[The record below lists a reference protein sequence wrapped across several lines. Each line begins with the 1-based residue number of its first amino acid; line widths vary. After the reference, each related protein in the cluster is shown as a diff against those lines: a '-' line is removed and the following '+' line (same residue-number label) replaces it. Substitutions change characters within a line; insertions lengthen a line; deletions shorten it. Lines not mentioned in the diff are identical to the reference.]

1 MLNCLIVDDEK
12 LARETLT
19 LLIQKHCTKLKIVEE
34 AWDKETIEA
43 ALSSTSIDVLF
54 LDIQLGDTTIFEI
67 LKHEDVHS
75 YNVVL
80 TTAYSDY
87 AMKAYD
93 LSPLDYIL
101 KPITKEQLIKVEQKL
116 LLKTDQNKNTAG
128 EDLSN
133 LLNQLSKP
141 EKITISDRN
150 GIHLLLVKDIM
161 YCIGEGSYTNFYME
175 NGEKFLV
182 SKNLKVFED
191 KLTDKNYFRIHKSCL
206 INFDHIKTI
215 SKSDSGSVI
224 MSDEKV
230 ILLSKRKKQQ
240 LLDRI
245 DNLTL

>member
-19 LLIQKHCTKLKIVEE
+19 LLINKHCTQLKIVGE
-34 AWDKETIEA
+34 AWDKETITS
-43 ALSSTSIDVLF
+43 ALSSMSIDVLF

-67 LKHEDVHS
+67 IKHEDVHA
-75 YNVVL
+75 YDVVL

-101 KPITKEQLIKVEQKL
+101 KPITKEQLQKVEQKL
-116 LLKTDQNKNTAG
+116 SLKSQYKDNSNSKN
-128 EDLSN
+128 LSGI
-133 LLNQLSKP
+133 LNQLSKP
-141 EKITISDRN
+141 DKLTISDRN
-150 GIHLLLVKDIM
+150 GIHLLLLKDIM
-161 YCIGEGSYTNFYME
+161 YCIGEGSYTSFYM
-175 NGEKFLV
+175 NDGGKYVV

-191 KLTDKNYFRIHKSCL
+191 KLTDINYFRVHKSCL
-206 INFDHIKTI
+206 INFNHIKTV
-215 SKSDSGSVI
+215 SKSDGGAVI

-240 LLDRI
+240 LLERI
-245 DNLTL
+245 DHLTL